1 MWGEVGKVFGRGP
14 GVWQRGQGT
23 AQNAPPYT
31 LMTPP
36 IYPILVPPS
45 ILPILARPHLLVP
58 AVPADEDLDGVLG
71 DGGGWSWG
79 LCLTHLWKRETLKF
93 PTFFGF

>member
-23 AQNAPPYT
+23 AQNAPHIPYT
-31 LMTPP
+31 GS
-36 IYPILVPPS
+36 PS
-45 ILPILARPHLLVP
+45 ILPLLAIPHLLVP

-79 LCLTHLWKRETLKF
+79 LCLTHL
-93 PTFFGF
+93 